1 MMITR
6 KPIGRRTILRGMGTT
21 MALPFL
27 EAMMPSASRAAEKAL
42 ASRKRLQVIY
52 TPNGMMM
59 ENWTPASTAANFEL
73 SPILKPLEPYR
84 NKLTVFTG
92 LSHVQAEALGDGA
105 GDHGRCCGG
114 YLTGT
119 HVKKTEGADITAGI
133 SMDQLVAK
141 QFGDQTQ
148 IPSMEVGLE
157 PPSLVGSCDSGY
169 SCAYTNTLSWSSPS
183 TPLPVT
189 INPREV
195 FERMFGDGD
204 SLDAKSRMAQ
214 LRRQASILD
223 FVAQDA
229 KRLSRSMSENDKK
242 KLDEYLTSVRDIEK
256 RIQKVEK
263 GGADTAALPAY
274 ARPSGVPDRF
284 EDYAHMM
291 IDLQVLAMQADITRV
306 CSFMIGREVSGR
318 SYPEIGV
325 PDAHH
330 PLSHHGNDK
339 EKIAKLTKINTLHM
353 EQVAYYVKRMSETKE
368 GNGSLLDNS
377 LVLAGASLA
386 DPNKHDHRALPVIV
400 VGGLIKGN
408 RHVEVEK
415 DTPMTNMMLSLMD
428 TLGVHHDKIGDSTGR
443 LSVFAA

>member
-6 KPIGRRTILRGMGTT
+6 KTLGRRTVLRGMGTT

-27 EAMMPSASRAAEKAL
+27 EAMLPNAARAAEEAL
-42 ASRKRLQVIY
+42 ASHKRLQVIY

-59 ENWTPASTAANFEL
+59 QNWTPASTAANFEL

-84 NKLTVFTG
+84 SKLTVFTG

-119 HVKKTEGADITAGI
+119 HVKKTEGADITAGV
-133 SMDQLVAK
+133 SMDQVVAK
-141 QFGDQTQ
+141 QFGDKTQ
-148 IPSMEVGLE
+148 IPSIEVGLE

-169 SCAYTNTLSWSSPS
+169 SCAYTNTLSWSAPG

-195 FERMFGDGD
+195 FERLFGDGD
-204 SLDAKSRMAQ
+204 SLDAKSRLAQ

-223 FVAQDA
+223 FVAQDT
-229 KRLSRSMSENDKK
+229 KRLSHRMGENDKK
-242 KLDEYLTSVRDIEK
+242 KLDEYLTAVRDIEK
-256 RIQKVEK
+256 RIQKAEQ
-263 GGADTAALPAY
+263 GGTEATKLPAY
-274 ARPSGVPDRF
+274 ARPSGVPDSF

-291 IDLQVLAMQADITRV
+291 IDLQVLAMQSDMTRV
-306 CSFMIGREVSGR
+306 ATFMIGREVSGR

-330 PLSHHGNDK
+330 PLSHHGNDP

-353 EQVAYYVKRMSETKE
+353 EQVAYYLKRMTETKE
-368 GNGSLLDNS
+368 GDRSLLDNT

-386 DPNKHDHRALPVIV
+386 DSNKHDHRSLPVIV
-400 VGGLIKGN
+400 AGGLIKGD
-408 RHVEVEK
+408 RHVEVDK
-415 DTPMTNMMLSLMD
+415 DVPMTNLMLSMMD
-428 TLGVHHDKIGDSTGR
+428 TLGVEVHSIGDSTGR
-443 LSVFAA
+443 LSTFAA

>member
-1 MMITR
+1 MIITR
-6 KPIGRRTILRGMGTT
+6 KPMGRRTVLRGMGTT
-21 MALPFL
+21 MALPLL
-27 EAMMPSASRAAEKAL
+27 EAMMPSASRAAEQAA

-59 ENWTPASTAANFEL
+59 QNWTPTSTAANFEL

-84 NKLTVFTG
+84 SKLTVFTG

-368 GNGSLLDNS
+368 GSGSLLDNT
-377 LVLAGASLA
+377 LMLAGASLA

>member
-1 MMITR
+1 MIITR
-6 KPIGRRTILRGMGTT
+6 KPIGRRTLLRGMGTT

-27 EAMMPSASRAAEKAL
+27 EAMMPTASRAAEQAL

-59 ENWTPASTAANFEL
+59 ENWTPTSAAENFEL

-84 NKLTVFTG
+84 SKLTVFTG
-92 LSHVQAEALGDGA
+92 LSQVQSEALGDGA

-114 YLTGT
+114 YLTGA
-119 HVKKTEGADITAGI
+119 HVKKTEGADITAGV
-133 SMDQLVAK
+133 SMDQLVAR

-148 IPSMEVGLE
+148 IPSMEIGLE

-204 SLDAKSRMAQ
+204 SLDAKSRLAQ

-229 KRLSRSMSENDKK
+229 KRLSRSMSENDRK

-263 GGADTAALPAY
+263 GGAETAALPAY
-274 ARPSGVPDRF
+274 ARPSGVPDSF

-353 EQVAYYVKRMSETKE
+353 EQVAYYLKRMSETKE
-368 GNGSLLDNS
+368 GSGNLLDNT
-377 LVLAGASLA
+377 LVMAGASLA
-386 DPNKHDHRALPVIV
+386 DPNKHEHRALPVVV

>member
-6 KPIGRRTILRGMGTT
+6 KPMGRRAMLRGAGTM
-21 MALPFL
+21 MALPLL
-27 EAMMPSASRAAEKAL
+27 EAMMGSARAAEEA
-42 ASRKRLQVIY
+42 AATRKRLQVIY

-59 ENWTPASTAANFEL
+59 ENWTPAASGENFAF

-84 NKLTVFTG
+84 QKLAVFTG

-114 YLTGT
+114 YLTGV
-119 HVKKTEGADITAGI
+119 HVKKTEGADITSGI

-148 IPSMEVGLE
+148 IPSLEIGLE

-195 FERMFGDGD
+195 FERLFGDGD
-204 SLDAKSRMAQ
+204 SLDAKSRLAQ

-223 FVAQDA
+223 FVAADA
-229 KRLSRSMSENDKK
+229 KRMSGKLGSSDKE
-242 KLDEYLTSVRDIEK
+242 KLDEYLQAVRDIEK
-256 RIQKVEK
+256 RIQKVEQ
-263 GGADTAALPAY
+263 GGTSAVALPAY
-274 ARPSGVPDRF
+274 SKPAGVPNSF
-284 EDYAHMM
+284 EDYSHMM
-291 IDLQVLAMQADITRV
+291 IDLQVLAMQADMTRV
-306 CSFMIGREVSGR
+306 ATFMIGREVSGR

-330 PLSHHGNDK
+330 PLSHHGNDP

-353 EQVAYYVKRMSETKE
+353 EQVAYYLKRMSETKD
-368 GNGSLLDNS
+368 GGKPLLDS
-377 LVLAGASLA
+377 TIVMAGASLA
-386 DPNKHDHRALPVIV
+386 DPNRHDHRNLPVFV
-400 VGGLIKGN
+400 AGGLIKGN
-408 RHVEVEK
+408 RHVMVDK
-415 DTPMTNMMLSLMD
+415 DTPMTNMMLAMMD
-428 TLGVHHDKIGDSTGR
+428 TLGVQADKLGNSTGR
-443 LSVFAA
+443 LTTFAA

>member
-1 MMITR
+1 MMIT
-6 KPIGRRTILRGMGTT
+6 KKAMGRRTMLRGMGTV
-21 MALPFL
+21 MALPLL
-27 EAMMPSASRAAEKAL
+27 EAMSSSASAADVAA

-59 ENWTPASTAANFEL
+59 ENWTPKTAGEGYEL

-84 NKLTVFTG
+84 NKFTVFSN

-114 YLTGT
+114 YLTAT
-119 HVKKTEGADITAGI
+119 HVKKTEGADITAGV
-133 SMDQLVAK
+133 SMDQVVAK
-141 QFGDQTQ
+141 QFGDKTQ
-148 IPSMEVGLE
+148 IPSIEVGLE

-169 SCAYTNTLSWSSPS
+169 SCAYTNTLSWANAS

-195 FERMFGDGD
+195 FERLFGDGD
-204 SLDAKSRMAQ
+204 SLDAKSRLAQ

-229 KRLSRSMSENDKK
+229 KRLSNKMGASDKH

-256 RIQKVEK
+256 RIQKVEQ
-263 GGADTAALPAY
+263 GGAEATALPAY
-274 ARPSGVPDRF
+274 ARPSGVPDKF
-284 EDYAHMM
+284 EDYSHMM

-306 CSFMIGREVSGR
+306 SSFMIGREVSGR

-330 PLSHHGNDK
+330 PLSHHGHDP
-339 EKIAKLTKINTLHM
+339 EKIAKLTKINVLHM
-353 EQVAYYVKRMSETKE
+353 EQVAYYLKRMSETKE
-368 GNGSLLDNS
+368 GEGNLLDTT
-377 LVLAGASLA
+377 LVMAGASLA
-386 DPNKHDHRALPVIV
+386 DPNNHDHRDLPVIV
-400 VGGLIKGN
+400 AGGLMKGN
-408 RHVEVEK
+408 RHVIAAK
-415 DTPMTNMMLSLMD
+415 DTPMANLMLSMMD
-428 TLGVHHDKIGDSTGR
+428 ALGVDCHSIGDSSGR
-443 LSVFAA
+443 LSTFSA